1 MVDAGGIYRVN
12 ERGPEM
18 LSVAGR
24 QYLMMGGMA
33 GNVTANDGL
42 RSGMT
47 QILNVNVTP
56 PAGASRETA
65 MQFGSTA
72 GRQIQSATRRNG

>member
-1 MVDAGGIYRVN
+1 
-12 ERGPEM
+12 
-18 LSVAGR
+18 
-24 QYLMMGGMA
+24 
-33 GNVTANDGL
+33 
-42 RSGMT
+42 MT

>member
-1 MVDAGGIYRVN
+1 
-12 ERGPEM
+12 
-18 LSVAGR
+18 
-24 QYLMMGGMA
+24 
-33 GNVTANDGL
+33 
-42 RSGMT
+42 MT
-47 QILNVNVTP
+47 QILNVNVTQ